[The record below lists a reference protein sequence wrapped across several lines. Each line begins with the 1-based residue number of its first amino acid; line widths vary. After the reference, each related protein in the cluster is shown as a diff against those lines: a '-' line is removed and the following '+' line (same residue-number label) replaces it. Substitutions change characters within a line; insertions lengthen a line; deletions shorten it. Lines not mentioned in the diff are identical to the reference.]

1 MATADDY
8 AAWIVQNRAKRGTPE
23 YDIVVQAYEEAKL
36 DEGRAAAAVQPGQAM
51 PAPQREPYVAPPA
64 VRPAAPT
71 TPPSIGQ
78 RLLGAVETGVSLATS
93 LVGAPVGM
101 IQGGGAGLAREIL
114 SGQFG
119 TPQAAQRIEQ
129 AATEQAGRF
138 TYAPRTATGQQ
149 MLQTV
154 GETMQQIAPPVLPQ
168 IAAPGMAIQ
177 AATQQAPLIAATA
190 GRAAAAT
197 APAVQATVRAPGR
210 AVQATRQALGMA
222 PAPAPAPS
230 MTMAPGG
237 AVGAQATEAATRRV
251 ATGEQMPV
259 PFTLTR
265 GAATRE
271 AEQLAFEKEAMRD
284 PVLGAP
290 LRQRAEENNLQALQN
305 MDALIDMTS
314 AQAPDIA
321 ATGSAVTKALSQGY
335 QNEKNRVN
343 VLYTKARKSPE
354 AQEPVDTNAVVV
366 IGQGDDAIENSL
378 VGYLNS
384 KVTGVP
390 SSAVPDTARK
400 LMVKLGLAAEDEGGN
415 LVGLPAT
422 VGKMEDL
429 RKELSG
435 VAKFD
440 DRVGLREETILKRLI
455 DAQTEPVAGP
465 TFREARAARTQMAR
479 KYENRAVV
487 ARLIKN
493 VRGMDDPRVPADKVF
508 QASVLDSSPEEI
520 TFLRRV
526 LQTSGDDGKQAWSEL
541 QGAFG
546 RHLRDQATKNMGMD
560 SNDNPIV
567 SPAKLHEAVRQFD
580 ANGRLDLMLGKQN
593 AQIVRDLDDLVR
605 YVNTVPPGTLINSS
619 GTAATLM
626 AAMAETGMQ
635 TALTG
640 LPVPVLMA
648 AREIAKMK
656 RRNEKKAKINA
667 ALNALPTVP
676 PAAQ

>member
-1 MATADDY
+1 MGERIVGAGETAL
-8 AAWIVQNRAKRGTPE
+8 T
-23 YDIVVQAYEEAKL
+23 
-36 DEGRAAAAVQPGQAM
+36 
-51 PAPQREPYVAPPA
+51 
-64 VRPAAPT
+64 
-71 TPPSIGQ
+71 
-78 RLLGAVETGVSLATS
+78 LLTGA
-93 LVGAPVGM
+93 VGAPVG
-101 IQGGGAGLAREIL
+101 IAGGTLGGLAGAIL
-114 SGQFG
+114 SGRFG
-119 TPQAAQRIEQ
+119 TPEAAQEVQR
-129 AATEQAGRF
+129 AAEEAAARLVYQ
-138 TYAPRTATGQQ
+138 PRTAAGQQ
-149 MLQTV
+149 MTQAV
-154 GETMQQIAPPVLPQ
+154 GETLQQVLPPVLPQ
-168 IAAPGMAIQ
+168 IAAPGMGVQ
-177 AATQQAPLIAATA
+177 AVAQQAPLAAATV
-190 GRAAAAT
+190 RAAAETA
-197 APAVQATVRAPGR
+197 APAARAVVQAPGR
-210 AVQATRQALGMA
+210 AVQAVRQATGMA
-222 PAPAPAPS
+222 PAAAPGPG

-237 AVGAQATEAATRRV
+237 AVGAQATPAVQRRV
-251 ATGEQMPV
+251 ATAEQMPV
-259 PFTLTR
+259 PMTMTR
-265 GAATRE
+265 GAATRDP
-271 AEQLAFEKEAMRD
+271 EQLAFEKEAMRD

-354 AQEPVDTNAVVV
+354 SQNPVDTNTIVR
-366 IGQGDDAIENSL
+366 IGEGDDAIENSL

-400 LMVKLGLAAEDEGGN
+400 LMVKLGIAAEDEAGN

-422 VGKMEDL
+422 VGKMEDF

-465 TFREARAARTQMAR
+465 EFRAARAARAQMAR
-479 KYENRAVV
+479 KYENRAIV
-487 ARLIKN
+487 ARLIQN

-508 QASVLDSSPEEI
+508 QASVLNSSPEEI

-546 RHLRDQATKNMGMD
+546 RHIRDQATKGMGLD
-560 SNDNPIV
+560 SNDNPLV
-567 SPAKLHEAVRQFD
+567 SPAQLHQAVRQFD
-580 ANGRLDLMLGKQN
+580 ANGRLELMLGKQN

-619 GTAATLM
+619 GNAATIV
-626 AAMAETGMQ
+626 AAITETALQ
-635 TALTG
+635 TAMTG
-640 LPVPVLMA
+640 FPVPVVMA

-656 RRNEKKAKINA
+656 RRNETKAKINA
-667 ALNALPTVP
+667 ALNALPPPP
-676 PAAQ
+676 PAAP

>member
-23 YDIVVQAYEEAKL
+23 YDVVVQAYEEAKL
-36 DEGRAAAAVQPGQAM
+36 DEGRAAASVQPGQAM
-51 PAPQREPYVAPPA
+51 PAPQRELYVAPPA

-71 TPPSIGQ
+71 TPPSISQ

-93 LVGAPVGM
+93 MVGAPVGM

-149 MLQTV
+149 MVQAV
-154 GETMQQIAPPVLPQ
+154 GETLQQIAPPVLPQ

-177 AATQQAPLIAATA
+177 ATAQQAPLVAATV
-190 GRAAAAT
+190 GRAAAAA
-197 APAVQATVRAPGR
+197 APALQATVRAPGR
-210 AVQATRQALGMA
+210 AVQATRQAIGMA
-222 PAPAPAPS
+222 PAPAPAPG

-354 AQEPVDTNAVVV
+354 AQEPVDTNAVVM

-400 LMVKLGLAAEDEGGN
+400 LMVKLGLAAEDESGN

-626 AAMAETGMQ
+626 AAMAETGAQ
-635 TALTG
+635 TVLTG
-640 LPVPVLMA
+640 FPVPVLMA

>member
-1 MATADDY
+1 MATLPQMERALVNAHNAGDIE
-8 AAWIVQNRAKRGTPE
+8 AARV
-23 YDIVVQAYEEAKL
+23 L
-36 DEGRAAAAVQPGQAM
+36 AAAIQRARQDIGAQIPGTQVAEATAQP
-51 PAPQREPYVAPPA
+51 PEPG
-64 VRPAAPT
+64 
-71 TPPSIGQ
+71 IGQ
-78 RLLGAVETGVSLATS
+78 QLLGAAETGLTLATGA
-93 LVGAPVGM
+93 VGGVLGT
-101 IQGGGAGLAREIL
+101 IQGAGAGLAREIL

-129 AATEQAGRF
+129 AAAEQAQRF
-138 TYAPRTATGQQ
+138 TYAPRTQAGQERTQ
-149 MLQTV
+149 AV
-154 GETMQQIAPPVLPQ
+154 GRFVQQVAPPVLPQ
-168 IAAPGMAIQ
+168 IAAPGMALQ
-177 AATQQAPLIAATA
+177 AVSQQAPIAAATGA
-190 GRAAAAT
+190 RAAAA
-197 APAVQATVRAPGR
+197 AGPVLRAAAQAPGR
-210 AVQATRQALGMA
+210 ALQATRQAVGMPPPST
-222 PAPAPAPS
+222 PAPG

-237 AVGAQATEAATRRV
+237 AVGAQATEAARRRV
-251 ATGEQMPV
+251 ATAEQMPV
-259 PFTLTR
+259 PMTMTR
-265 GAATRE
+265 GAATRDP
-271 AEQLAFEKEAMRD
+271 EQLAFEKEAMKD

-290 LRQRAEENNLQALQN
+290 LRQRAEENNLQAIQN

-321 ATGSAVTKALSQGY
+321 ATGSAVIRALSQGY
-335 QNEKNRVN
+335 QAEKTRVN

-354 AQEPVDTNAVVV
+354 AQNPVDTNAVVR
-366 IGQGDDAIENSL
+366 IGDGDEAIENSL
-378 VGYLNS
+378 VGYLNT

-400 LMVKLGLAAEDEGGN
+400 LMIKLGIAAEDENGN

-422 VGKMEDL
+422 VSKMEDF

-465 TFREARAARTQMAR
+465 EFRAARAARAQMAR
-479 KYENRAVV
+479 KYESRAVV

-508 QASVLDSSPEEI
+508 NASVLNASPEEI

-526 LQTSGDDGKQAWSEL
+526 LLTSGDDGKQAWQEL

-546 RHLRDQATKNMGMD
+546 RHLRDQATKGMGLD
-560 SNDNPIV
+560 SNDNPLV
-567 SPAKLHEAVRQFD
+567 SPAQLHQAVRQFD

-626 AAMAETGMQ
+626 AALVETGAQ

-640 LPVPVLMA
+640 LPVPVVMA

-667 ALNALPTVP
+667 ALNALPPMP

>member
-1 MATADDY
+1 MAIY
-8 AAWIVQNRAKRGTPE
+8 K
-23 YDIVVQAYEEAKL
+23 VQAPDGSIIEI
-36 DEGRAAAAVQPGQAM
+36 EGPDGATDAQIIQAAQAAYAQRQPQAQ
-51 PAPQREPYVAPPA
+51 AQPQFVAPPA

-119 TPQAAQRIEQ
+119 TPQAAQRVEQ

-149 MLQTV
+149 MVQSV
-154 GETMQQIAPPVLPQ
+154 GETLQQIAPPVLPQ

-177 AATQQAPLIAATA
+177 AATQQAPLVAATV
-190 GRAAAAT
+190 GRAAATA
-197 APAVQATVRAPGR
+197 APALQATVRAPGR

-222 PAPAPAPS
+222 PAPAPAPG

-237 AVGAQATEAATRRV
+237 SAGAMATEAASRRV
-251 ATGEQMPV
+251 ATAEQMPV
-259 PFTLTR
+259 PMTMTR
-265 GAATRE
+265 GAALRD
-271 AEQLAFEKEAMRD
+271 AEQLAFEKEAMKD
-284 PVLGAP
+284 PKLGAP

-305 MDALIDMTS
+305 MDAVIDMTS
-314 AQAPDIA
+314 AQAPDIT

-354 AQEPVDTNAVVV
+354 AQEPVDTNEVVM

-400 LMVKLGLAAEDEGGN
+400 LMVKLGLAAEDENGN

-465 TFREARAARTQMAR
+465 TFREARSARAQMAR
-479 KYENRAVV
+479 KYENRAIV
-487 ARLIKN
+487 ARLIQN

-508 QASVLDSSPEEI
+508 QTSVLNSSPEEI

-526 LQTSGDDGKQAWSEL
+526 LQTSGDDGKQAWQEL

-546 RHLRDQATKNMGMD
+546 RHIRDQATKGMGMD
-560 SNDNPIV
+560 SNDNPLV

-580 ANGRLDLMLGKQN
+580 ANGRLDLMLGKKN

-619 GTAATLM
+619 GNAATIV
-626 AAMAETGMQ
+626 AAIMESGAQAAVTGF
-635 TALTG
+635 
-640 LPVPVLMA
+640 PVPVLVA

-656 RRNEKKAKINA
+656 RNNEKKAKIND
-667 ALNALPTVP
+667 ALNALPIVQPGTTP
-676 PAAQ
+676 

>member
-1 MATADDY
+1 
-8 AAWIVQNRAKRGTPE
+8 
-23 YDIVVQAYEEAKL
+23 
-36 DEGRAAAAVQPGQAM
+36 
-51 PAPQREPYVAPPA
+51 
-64 VRPAAPT
+64 
-71 TPPSIGQ
+71 
-78 RLLGAVETGVSLATS
+78 
-93 LVGAPVGM
+93 
-101 IQGGGAGLAREIL
+101 
-114 SGQFG
+114 
-119 TPQAAQRIEQ
+119 
-129 AATEQAGRF
+129 
-138 TYAPRTATGQQ
+138 
-149 MLQTV
+149 
-154 GETMQQIAPPVLPQ
+154 
-168 IAAPGMAIQ
+168 
-177 AATQQAPLIAATA
+177 
-190 GRAAAAT
+190 
-197 APAVQATVRAPGR
+197 
-210 AVQATRQALGMA
+210 
-222 PAPAPAPS
+222 
-230 MTMAPGG
+230 MTPGG
-237 AVGAQATEAATRRV
+237 AVGAQATHAAQRRV
-251 ATGEQMPV
+251 ATAEQMPV
-259 PFTLTR
+259 PMTMTR
-265 GAATRE
+265 GAATRDP
-271 AEQLAFEKEAMRD
+271 EQLAFEKEAMRD

-321 ATGSAVTKALSQGY
+321 ATGSAVTRALSQGY

-354 AQEPVDTNAVVV
+354 AQNPVDTNTIVR
-366 IGQGDDAIENSL
+366 IGEGDDAIENSL

-400 LMVKLGLAAEDEGGN
+400 LMVKLGIAAEDETGN

-422 VGKMEDL
+422 VGKMEDF

-465 TFREARAARTQMAR
+465 EFRAARAARAQMAR
-479 KYENRAVV
+479 KYENRAIV
-487 ARLIKN
+487 ARLIQN

-508 QASVLDSSPEEI
+508 QASVLNSSPEEI

-546 RHLRDQATKNMGMD
+546 RHIRDQATKGMGLD
-560 SNDNPIV
+560 SNDNPLV
-567 SPAKLHEAVRQFD
+567 SPAQLHQAVRQFD

-605 YVNTVPPGTLINSS
+605 YVNTVPPGTLVNPS
-619 GTAATLM
+619 GTAGTIVAALM
-626 AAMAETGMQ
+626 ETGAQ

-640 LPVPVLMA
+640 FPVPVVMA
-648 AREIAKMK
+648 VREIAKMK
-656 RRNEKKAKINA
+656 RRNETKAKINA
-667 ALNALPTVP
+667 ALNALPPPP
-676 PAAQ
+676 PAAP

>member
-1 MATADDY
+1 MDFELLLEAE
-8 AAWIVQNRAKRGTPE
+8 RRGILPPE
-23 YDIVVQAYEEAKL
+23 QAGLLQEARRRGL
-36 DEGRAAAAVQPGQAM
+36 VPQAQQAAVQVSPE
-51 PAPQREPYVAPPA
+51 RYVAPPA
-64 VRPAAPT
+64 VSPAQTGPAPSVGDRIVGAGET
-71 TPPSIGQ
+71 ALS
-78 RLLGAVETGVSLATS
+78 LLTGAVGGPL
-93 LVGAPVGM
+93 GM
-101 IQGGGAGLAREIL
+101 IQGTGTGLAREIL

-119 TPQAAQRIEQ
+119 TPAAAQRIEQ
-129 AATEQAGRF
+129 AATEQAARF
-138 TYAPRTATGQQ
+138 TYAPRGTTGQQ

-177 AATQQAPLIAATA
+177 AATQQAPLMAATA

-197 APAVQATVRAPGR
+197 APALQAAVRAPGR

-222 PAPAPAPS
+222 PAPAPAPAPG

-271 AEQLAFEKEAMRD
+271 AEQLAFEKDAMRD

-354 AQEPVDTNAVVV
+354 AQEPVDTNAVVM

-493 VRGMDDPRVPADKVF
+493 VRGMDDPRVPADKVL

-626 AAMAETGMQ
+626 AAMAETGAQ
-635 TALTG
+635 TVLTG

-667 ALNALPTVP
+667 ALNALPTAP

>member
-1 MATADDY
+1 MAIY
-8 AAWIVQNRAKRGTPE
+8 K
-23 YDIVVQAYEEAKL
+23 VQAPDGSIIEI
-36 DEGRAAAAVQPGQAM
+36 EGPDGATDAQLIQAAQAAYAQRQAQPQAQ
-51 PAPQREPYVAPPA
+51 PQFVAPPA

-71 TPPSIGQ
+71 TPPSMGQ
-78 RLLGAVETGVSLATS
+78 RLLGAVETGMSMATG
-93 LVGAPVGM
+93 LVGAPLGM
-101 IQGGGAGLAREIL
+101 IQGTGAGLAREIL
-114 SGQFG
+114 AGTFG

-129 AATEQAGRF
+129 AATEQAARF

-149 MLQTV
+149 MVQAV
-154 GETMQQIAPPVLPQ
+154 GETLQKVAPPVLPQ

-177 AATQQAPLIAATA
+177 AATQQAPLVAATA
-190 GRAAAAT
+190 GRVAT
-197 APAVQATVRAPGR
+197 TAAPAVRATVQAPGR

-222 PAPAPAPS
+222 PAPATAPGPGVG
-230 MTMAPGG
+230 MAMAPGG
-237 AVGAQATEAATRRV
+237 SAGAMATEAAARRV
-251 ATGEQMPV
+251 ATAEQMPV

-265 GAATRE
+265 GGATRDP
-271 AEQLAFEKEAMRD
+271 EQLAFEKEAMRD

-290 LRQRAEENNLQALQN
+290 LRQRSEENNLQALQN

-343 VLYTKARKSPE
+343 VLYNKARKSPE
-354 AQEPVDTNAVVV
+354 AQEPVDTNAVVM
-366 IGQGDDAIENSL
+366 IGQGEDAIENSL

-400 LMVKLGLAAEDEGGN
+400 LMVKLGLATEDEGGN

-440 DRVGLREETILKRLI
+440 DRVGLREETIIKRLI
-455 DAQTEPVAGP
+455 DAQTDPVAGP
-465 TFREARAARTQMAR
+465 TFREARAARAQMAR

-493 VRGMDDPRVPADKVF
+493 VRGMDDPRVPADRVF
-508 QASVLDSSPEEI
+508 QASVLNSSPDEI

-526 LQTSGDDGKQAWSEL
+526 LQTSGDDGKQAWQEL

-546 RHLRDQATKNMGMD
+546 RHLRDQATKGMGLD
-560 SNDNPIV
+560 SNDNPLV
-567 SPAKLHEAVRQFD
+567 SPAKLHETVRQFD
-580 ANGRLDLMLGKQN
+580 ANGRLDLMLGKQK

-619 GTAATLM
+619 GNAATIV
-626 AAMAETGMQ
+626 AAITETALQ

-640 LPVPVLMA
+640 FPLPAVMA

-656 RRNEKKAKINA
+656 RRNETKAKINA

-676 PAAQ
+676 PAQ